1 MKEDFENYIIYYN
14 SNTEEK
20 TEKKY
25 NWSMIELLL
34 IKIKLD
40 IADIINS
47 YLKCCEEIIID
58 NDYVKIGNDYIK
70 NIIEHYKNNY
80 LTNKN
85 FDEIRNKI
93 IKIFVFTKDINIDD
107 KFKYQILW
115 GVMKYLMNN
124 KLFFENDFNILKQT
138 DIENK
143 NNIKLILKNCDDDI
157 FLQKVNF

>member
-93 IKIFVFTKDINIDD
+93 IKIFVFIKDINIDD
-107 KFKYQILW
+107 EFKYQILW

>member
-1 MKEDFENYIIYYN
+1 
-14 SNTEEK
+14 
-20 TEKKY
+20 
-25 NWSMIELLL
+25 MIELLL

-40 IADIINS
+40 IADILNS

-93 IKIFVFTKDINIDD
+93 IKIFVFIKDINIDD
-107 KFKYQILW
+107 EFKYQILW

>member
-1 MKEDFENYIIYYN
+1 
-14 SNTEEK
+14 
-20 TEKKY
+20 
-25 NWSMIELLL
+25 MIELLL